1 MTTNGGGG
9 NLFSINLETGK
20 ITDYGE
26 VFDYEKLKETYPASA
41 NSTSIQITGKI
52 DNNLFMNIH
61 YKKEEYTIEMMQ
73 NGDVP
78 PYSGET
84 YTFNLNTHKFEK
96 YDDYFST
103 CSMNGYHTYYTDK
116 DNTKLEIKN
125 IKTGEITEIPELPGY
140 NSLSVIDDK
149 LWCDSKCFDIKTGN
163 EIEIPSELTPITAI
177 GEYKDY
183 YIVEVKSNDQKQFE
197 KILKSKF
204 NS

>member
-1 MTTNGGGG
+1 
-9 NLFSINLETGK
+9 
-20 ITDYGE
+20 
-26 VFDYEKLKETYPASA
+26 
-41 NSTSIQITGKI
+41 
-52 DNNLFMNIH
+52 NIH
-61 YKKEEYTIEMMQ
+61 YIKEDTA
-73 NGDVP
+73 DFSAP
-78 PYSGET
+78 FSGET
-84 YTFNLNTHKFEK
+84 YIFNLDTHKFEK

-125 IKTGEITEIPELPGY
+125 IKTGEITEISEVPGY

-149 LWCDSKCFDIKTGN
+149 LWCNSKCFDIKTGN

-183 YIVEVKSNDQKQFE
+183 YIVKVESNDQNMFE
-197 KILKSKF
+197 KISKSKF